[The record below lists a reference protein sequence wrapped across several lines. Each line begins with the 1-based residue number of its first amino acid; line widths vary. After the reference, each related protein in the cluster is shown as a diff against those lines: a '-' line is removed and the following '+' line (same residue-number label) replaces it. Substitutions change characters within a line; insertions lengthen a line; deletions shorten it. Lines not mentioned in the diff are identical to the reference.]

1 MKYLL
6 KWKMVSPPSEDV
18 RPSRMRDNEE
28 REDKEK
34 YGKVLFPAH
43 MVGNLKGFTIVEC
56 SKEQLI
62 NRLTLT
68 PWIEYEVFPIIPSG
82 EMWQR

>member
-1 MKYLL
+1 MKYVL
-6 KWKMVSPPSEDV
+6 KWKMESTPNDEN
-18 RPSRMRDNEE
+18 RPSRLKENEE
-28 REDKEK
+28 RQNEKK

-56 SKEQLI
+56 TKEQLI

-68 PWIEYEVFPIIPSG
+68 PWLEYEIVPIISTD
-82 EMWQR
+82 EMRRS

>member
-6 KWKMVSPPSEDV
+6 KWKMVSLSIKDV
-18 RPSRMRDNEE
+18 RPSRMKDNEE
-28 REDKEK
+28 RENEEK
-34 YGKVLFPAH
+34 YGKVIFPAH

-56 SKEQLI
+56 TKEQLI

-68 PWIEYEVFPIIPSG
+68 EWIEYVVPIISSE

>member
-1 MKYLL
+1 MKFVL
-6 KWKMVSPPSEDV
+6 KWKMLSPPSAEV
-18 RPSRMRDNEE
+18 RPSRMKDNEE
-28 REDKEK
+28 RQDEKK

-43 MVGNLKGFTIVEC
+43 LVGNLKGFTIVEC
-56 SKEQLI
+56 DKEQLI

-68 PWIEYEVFPIIPSG
+68 PWIEYEVVPIIPSE